1 MKIIILGAGQV
12 GLSMAEILSR
22 ENNDVTLVDNDSSQ
36 LEGVQDRLDIRTIEG
51 SASHPNILEQA
62 GGRDAD
68 LILAVTNQ
76 DEVNM
81 AACQIAYSLFRTPTK
96 IARIR
101 SASYLSHP
109 DIFCDQAIPIDLII
123 NPEEIITQQVLR
135 LIEYPGALQVV
146 DFADGQ
152 IQLIGVRAY
161 FGGPLVGH
169 ELGELRNH
177 LPTAKTRVA
186 AIYRQN
192 QAIIP
197 HGDTVIEPDDEVF
210 FVADH
215 DDIRGV
221 MNELRLVEKTGNRI
235 MLAGAGNIGL
245 RLAQALEKSHYQ
257 VKLIE
262 SDRSRARRVAE
273 LLDQTV
279 VLHGSAADEDLLTQE
294 NIENVE
300 AFCSIT
306 NEDEAN
312 ILSAMLSKRLGARRA
327 MALVNRSAYV
337 DLVESKMLDI
347 AISPK
352 IVTVGI
358 LLTHIRRADTVAV
371 HSLRRGAAEVIEIVA
386 HGDPSSSRVVGK
398 KIDQIQFPPGTTLGA
413 ILRSNE
419 VITAFKDT
427 VIEPEDHVIIFVI
440 DKRHIPEVE
449 KLFQV
454 SVTYV

>member
-22 ENNDVTLVDNDSSQ
+22 ENNDVTLVDIDPDR
-36 LEGVQDRLDIRTIEG
+36 LEGLQDHLDLRVIEG
-51 SASHPNILEQA
+51 SASHPDVLEKA
-62 GGRDAD
+62 GGHDAD
-68 LILAVTNQ
+68 LVLAVTNQ

-101 SASYLSHP
+101 STSYLSHP
-109 DIFCDQAIPIDLII
+109 EIFCDKAIPIDVLIS
-123 NPEEIITQQVLR
+123 PEEIITQQILR

-146 DFADGQ
+146 DFAEGR
-152 IQLIGVRAY
+152 IQLIGLRAY

-169 ELGELRNH
+169 QLGELRNH

-210 FVADH
+210 FVAAH
-215 DDIRGV
+215 DDIREV
-221 MNELRLVEKTGNRI
+221 MSELRLVEKPGNRI

-245 RLAQALEKSHYQ
+245 RLAQALEQKHYQ

-262 SDRSRARRVAE
+262 SSRRRARQVAE
-273 LLDQTV
+273 LLDETT
-279 VLHGSAADEDLLTQE
+279 VLHGNAADEELMTQE
-294 NIENVE
+294 NIENAE

-312 ILSAMLSKRLGARRA
+312 ILSAMLAKRLGARRT

-337 DLVESKMLDI
+337 DLVETRMLDI

-352 IVTVGI
+352 IATVGI
-358 LLTHIRRADTVAV
+358 LLAHIRRADTVAV
-371 HSLRRGAAEVIEIVA
+371 HSLRRGAAEVIEIIA
-386 HGDPSSSRVVGK
+386 HGEPSSSRVVGQR
-398 KIDQIQFPPGTTLGA
+398 IDQIQFPPGTTISA
-413 ILRSNE
+413 ILRNEE
-419 VITAFKDT
+419 VITARKNT
-427 VIEPEDHVIIFVI
+427 VIEPEDHVIVFVI
-440 DKRHIPEVE
+440 DKQHIPAVE

>member
-146 DFADGQ
+146 DFADGK

-161 FGGPLVGH
+161 YGGPLVGH

-358 LLTHIRRADTVAV
+358 LLTHIRRGDTVAV

>member
-22 ENNDVTLVDNDSSQ
+22 ENNDVTLVDNRPSQ
-36 LEGVQDRLDIRTIEG
+36 LDGLQDRLDLRTIEG
-51 SASHPNILEQA
+51 SASHPSVLEQA
-62 GGRDAD
+62 GGPDAD

-101 SASYLSHP
+101 STSYLSHP
-109 DIFCDQAIPIDLII
+109 EIFSDESIPIDVLIS
-123 NPEEIITQQVLR
+123 PEEIITQQILR

-146 DFADGQ
+146 DFAGGR
-152 IQLIGVRAY
+152 IQLIGLRAY

-169 ELGELRNH
+169 ELGELRDH

-197 HGDTVIEPDDEVF
+197 RGNTVIEPDDEVF
-210 FVADH
+210 FVAAH

-221 MNELRLVEKTGNRI
+221 MSELRLVEKPGHRI

-245 RLAQALEKSHYQ
+245 RLAQALEQSHYQ

-262 SDRSRARRVAE
+262 SDRIRARQVAE
-273 LLDQTV
+273 QLDQTI
-279 VLHGSAADEDLLTQE
+279 VLSGNAADEDLITQE

-300 AFCSIT
+300 AFCSVT

-312 ILSAMLSKRLGARRA
+312 ILSAMLAKRLGAHRA

-337 DLVESKMLDI
+337 DLVESRMLDI

-352 IVTVGI
+352 ISTVGI
-358 LLTHIRRADTVAV
+358 LLAHIRRGDTAAV

-398 KIDQIQFPPGTTLGA
+398 RIDQIEFPPGTTLGA
-413 ILRSNE
+413 ILRNQE
-419 VITAFKDT
+419 VITAWKDT
-427 VIEPEDHVIIFVI
+427 VIQPEDHVIIFVI
-440 DKRHIPEVE
+440 DKQHIPEVE

>member
-146 DFADGQ
+146 DFADGK

-161 FGGPLVGH
+161 YGGPLVGH

>member
-36 LEGVQDRLDIRTIEG
+36 LEGVQDRLDLRTIEG

-146 DFADGQ
+146 DFADGK

-161 FGGPLVGH
+161 YGGPLVGH